1 MNEYIQT
8 VQKLLGQLTTAEQ
21 QEVVEYYREYLL
33 DAGIETYQQAVD
45 ELGSPR
51 SLARKVLADY
61 SIKMTEQAGDHAQS
75 RSTVQATKN
84 NVRTV
89 WLIILALLS
98 TPVTIPILIVV
109 GALFLA
115 FAAVVFSLFVAAL
128 AVYLSIIAVGVMGLV
143 MGVSTIFQA
152 PWTGIFY
159 LGIGFFALGASWI
172 GWLILKWIGS
182 KVAWAL
188 SWTAQKIYHRFIPR
202 SRAERGR
209 KL

>member
-1 MNEYIQT
+1 MNDYIRA

-33 DAGIETYQQAVD
+33 DAGIGTYEQAVD
-45 ELGSPR
+45 ELGTPR

-61 SIKMTEQAGDHAQS
+61 SIKLSEQATDQTQP
-75 RSTVQATKN
+75 RSTVQATKE

-109 GALFLA
+109 LALFMA
-115 FAAVVFSLFVAAL
+115 FAAVIFSLAVAAL
-128 AVYLSIIAVGVMGLV
+128 AVFLSVIMIGAMGIFVGIT
-143 MGVSTIFQA
+143 TIWTT
-152 PWTGIFY
+152 PWTGTFY
-159 LGIGFFALGASWI
+159 LGIGLFALGASWI

-182 KVAWAL
+182 KIAWAL
-188 SWTAQKIYHRFIPR
+188 SWAAKKIYNRFIPR

-209 KL
+209 KQ